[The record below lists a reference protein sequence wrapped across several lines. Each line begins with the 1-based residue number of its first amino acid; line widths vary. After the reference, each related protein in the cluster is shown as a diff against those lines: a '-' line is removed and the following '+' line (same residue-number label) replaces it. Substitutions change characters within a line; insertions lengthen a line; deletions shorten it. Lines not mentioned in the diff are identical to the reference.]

1 MEGIKNKRCKKVP
14 VIMQMEALECGAASL
29 AMILAYYKKWIPLEQ
44 LREDCGVSR
53 DGSKASNVAKAAVQH
68 GLKVQAHRYGM
79 DSVQTKVRYPAI
91 IHWNFN
97 HFVVL
102 LGFSKEYAHI
112 NDPARGKVKVPLEE
126 FDASFTG
133 VCLEF
138 EPGETFVPSGKPE
151 SMVKFAARRL
161 KGTETLILF
170 VMLTAALTSFAG
182 LVTPALSRFFTD
194 QVLGSGN
201 SEWTSALLTAVLCLF
216 FFQLAVGIL
225 NAVYLFKIQGKLAV
239 VSNSAFMWH
248 ILQMPM
254 KFFSQRM
261 AGDLSGRQALNDQIA
276 ATLISRVSPILI
288 NAVLLVFYLAV
299 MLRYSLILSLVGILA
314 VGLNLAAARMIS
326 AHRLDTTRI
335 RMRDEGNLSA
345 ATVSGIEMIETI
357 KVSGAENSYFERWAG
372 YAASSNQTDVREE
385 RENRF
390 LNGLPVLIQEISDV
404 VILTIGVWMI
414 MKGNFTAGMLVAFQA
429 VLLQFMNPV
438 NDLIDTGQSIQEMRS
453 SMERVDDV
461 MKYKIQEESHV
472 KIEEGKTY
480 RKLRGEIELKNVTF
494 GYSRLSEPLLK
505 NFSLTIHQGDKIAL
519 VGMSGCGKS
528 TIAKLVSGLY
538 EPWEG
543 EILYDGKKRLDIP
556 KEVFTGSLLVV
567 DQDITMFE
575 DSISDNI
582 KMWDQTIEDYEV
594 IMAARD
600 AQIHDDIMQRPG
612 GYDYMMK
619 DGGKDFSGGQ
629 RQRFEIARV
638 LAGDPTIAI
647 LDEATSALDAKTE
660 YEVTKAIQERGI
672 TCIVIAHRLS
682 TIRDSDQILVM
693 EKGEVKEQGT
703 HEELYQMD
711 GLYRRLISTE

>member
-1 MEGIKNKRCKKVP
+1 
-14 VIMQMEALECGAASL
+14 
-29 AMILAYYKKWIPLEQ
+29 
-44 LREDCGVSR
+44 
-53 DGSKASNVAKAAVQH
+53 
-68 GLKVQAHRYGM
+68 
-79 DSVQTKVRYPAI
+79 
-91 IHWNFN
+91 
-97 HFVVL
+97 
-102 LGFSKEYAHI
+102 
-112 NDPARGKVKVPLEE
+112 
-126 FDASFTG
+126 
-133 VCLEF
+133 
-138 EPGETFVPSGKPE
+138 
-151 SMVKFAARRL
+151 
-161 KGTETLILF
+161 
-170 VMLTAALTSFAG
+170 
-182 LVTPALSRFFTD
+182 
-194 QVLGSGN
+194 
-201 SEWTSALLTAVLCLF
+201 
-216 FFQLAVGIL
+216 
-225 NAVYLFKIQGKLAV
+225 
-239 VSNSAFMWH
+239 
-248 ILQMPM
+248 
-254 KFFSQRM
+254 M
-261 AGDLSGRQALNDQIA
+261 A
-276 ATLISRVSPILI
+276 
-288 NAVLLVFYLAV
+288 
-299 MLRYSLILSLVGILA
+299 
-314 VGLNLAAARMIS
+314 
-326 AHRLDTTRI
+326 
-335 RMRDEGNLSA
+335 
-345 ATVSGIEMIETI
+345 
-357 KVSGAENSYFERWAG
+357 
-372 YAASSNQTDVREE
+372 
-385 RENRF
+385 
-390 LNGLPVLIQEISDV
+390 
-404 VILTIGVWMI
+404 ILTIGVWMI

-494 GYSRLSEPLLK
+494 GYSRLSEPLLE

-556 KEVFTGSLLVV
+556 KVVFTGSLLVV